1 MEFRK
6 WKSERQIDITK
17 TQTEVMSAEQVVLE
31 SRVDRVYQSRYLYIV
46 RHTGFG
52 SLIYGN
58 GNIAYSKVCLG
69 NGDARPR
76 KHCKEG
82 RDIGSP

>member
-1 MEFRK
+1 
-6 WKSERQIDITK
+6 
-17 TQTEVMSAEQVVLE
+17 MSASQVVLE
-31 SRVDRVYQSRYLYIV
+31 SRVDRVYQSQYSYIA

-58 GNIAYSKVCLG
+58 GNIAYSKACWG

-76 KHCKEG
+76 KHCKEDG
-82 RDIGSP
+82 DIGSP